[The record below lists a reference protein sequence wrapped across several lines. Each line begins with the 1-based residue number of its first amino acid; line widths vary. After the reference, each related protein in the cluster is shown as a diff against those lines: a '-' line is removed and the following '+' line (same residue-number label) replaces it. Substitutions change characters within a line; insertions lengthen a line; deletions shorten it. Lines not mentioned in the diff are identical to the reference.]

1 MSANSGGT
9 ESRGTRKDIGNWSV
23 RKKRNWKWKK
33 MDNGKR
39 MERKKELDTCRG
51 REEVKLFPIK
61 TIYFL
66 RLLSNKY
73 TSQEYIVLI
82 FRIVLI

>member
-1 MSANSGGT
+1 
-9 ESRGTRKDIGNWSV
+9 
-23 RKKRNWKWKK
+23 

-82 FRIVLI
+82 FRIMLI

>member
-1 MSANSGGT
+1 
-9 ESRGTRKDIGNWSV
+9 
-23 RKKRNWKWKK
+23 

-51 REEVKLFPIK
+51 REEAKLFPIK

-66 RLLSNKY
+66 RLLSNK
-73 TSQEYIVLI
+73 SNLYIVN
-82 FRIVLI
+82 IVK

>member
-1 MSANSGGT
+1 
-9 ESRGTRKDIGNWSV
+9 
-23 RKKRNWKWKK
+23 

-66 RLLSNKY
+66 RLLSN